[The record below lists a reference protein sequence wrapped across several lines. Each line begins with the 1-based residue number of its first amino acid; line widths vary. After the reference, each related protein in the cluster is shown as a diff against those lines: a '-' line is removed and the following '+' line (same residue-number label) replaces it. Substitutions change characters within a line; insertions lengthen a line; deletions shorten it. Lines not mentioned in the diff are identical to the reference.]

1 MEFLSFNFAFFIFSG
16 LLAFHFFQGVGA
28 KRFIFLILNICF
40 IYFLVPSGSNAY
52 FFIAF
57 LATGFALVR
66 IVQIRQTKMT
76 LCISVLSLVF
86 LFMYFK
92 NYSILYLIPRA
103 HILLFTIGT
112 SYILFRIL
120 HLLIDIHGGAI
131 EGKVTMLDYFN
142 YTCFFLSFVSGPIM
156 RYEDFKGQVKSSAS
170 FQADQSD
177 IFMAFS
183 RVANGLIK
191 IGVIAV
197 SFKFLFGEFSFRID
211 SMKFPMEVTHACA
224 ALLYTQFLYFNFSG
238 YMDVIIGIGRLFGF
252 QLPENFNK
260 PFQAVNFLDFW
271 SRWHMTLSDWFKFY
285 LFNPLLK
292 LLTYRWPSPKASP
305 YLGVFSFFV
314 TFFIMGIWH
323 GSTNIFV
330 VYGLFLGI
338 GVSLNKL
345 YQINITR
352 WLGVR
357 VYRAIKGNK
366 AYCMICSAMTYSY
379 FSFALTC
386 LWASEEKFF
395 LIIGTLGIKGL
406 WLGFAIAVLISGC
419 ILFALSTLRTVWLNI
434 SKRNDIPINN
444 NWRKELYLA
453 SKVFVVIFVVIEGNI
468 PDFIYKWF

>member
-1 MEFLSFNFAFFIFSG
+1 MEFLSFKVAFFIFSG

-28 KRFIFLILNICF
+28 KRFVFLTLNICF
-40 IYFLVPSGSNAY
+40 IYFLVPAGSNAY

-66 IVQIRQTKMT
+66 IVQIRRTKTT
-76 LCISVLSLVF
+76 LCVSALSLVF

-103 HILLFTIGT
+103 HILLFAIGT

-120 HLLIDIHGGAI
+120 HLLVDIHDGAI
-131 EGKVTMLDYFN
+131 EEKVSMLDYFN

-156 RYEDFKGQVKSSAS
+156 RYEDFKEQIKECVR
-170 FQADQSD
+170 FQADQID

-197 SFKFLFGEFSFRID
+197 LFQFIFGEFSHRIENQ
-211 SMKFPMEVTHACA
+211 KFPMQITYACA

-238 YMDVIIGIGRLFGF
+238 YMDVVIGIGRLFGF

-260 PFQAVNFLDFW
+260 PFQAINFLDFW
-271 SRWHMTLSDWFKFY
+271 SRWHMTLSGWFKFY

-330 VYGLFLGI
+330 VYGLFLGL

-345 YQINITR
+345 YQINITH
-352 WLGVR
+352 WLGKGIYR
-357 VYRAIKGNK
+357 TIKENKVY
-366 AYCMICSAMTYSY
+366 CLICSAMTYTY

-386 LWASEEKFF
+386 LWASEERFF
-395 LIIGTLGIKGL
+395 FIIDTLGVKGL
-406 WLGFAIAVLISGC
+406 LFGFASAVLISGC
-419 ILFALSTLRTVWLNI
+419 ILFALSTLRTVWLNLF
-434 SKRNDIPINN
+434 KGNGIPINN
-444 NWRKELYLA
+444 HWSRELYLA
-453 SKVFVVIFVVIEGNI
+453 SKVFVVIFIVIEGNI
-468 PDFIYKWF
+468 PEFIYKWF